1 MPKSI
6 NDQLVQAAQWGNTA
20 TVRRLVE
27 SGASLEAKGG
37 WGYTALMKAAM
48 YGHTATVQLLLDKG
62 ARVEAKDNDGG
73 TPLDYARMNSRH
85 EVATILR
92 DYPEAARRKKAA
104 EEAEAAR

>member
-62 ARVEAKDNDGG
+62 ASVEAKNNYGN
-73 TPLDYARMNSRH
+73 TALNYAMQNRKD
-85 EVATILR
+85 EVAKILR
-92 DYPEAARRKKAA
+92 DYPEEARRKKAA
-104 EEAEAAR
+104 EEA

>member
-1 MPKSI
+1 
-6 NDQLVQAAQWGNTA
+6 
-20 TVRRLVE
+20 
-27 SGASLEAKGG
+27 
-37 WGYTALMKAAM
+37 MKAASW
-48 YGHTATVQLLLDKG
+48 GHTATVQLLLDKGAWVEAESRGGRTALMCAAMYGYTATVQVLLDKG